1 MKTGILL
8 LGLVWAASSVGLTKA
23 MFWPDAALTVQAS
36 SVQPSPG
43 SADKT
48 KPKFGADAV
57 PIQQAR
63 DYLRSHEAPDFW
75 ALMPYYTPQATG
87 SSCSAASI
95 AMLVNALRGIP
106 ALAKDSLITEAS
118 LLETVGNREWARN
131 TALGGDGVSWAELE
145 TYLRQSLD
153 AFGLERAEVEIV
165 RPQDATPATLERLR
179 RLLVANEQSAD
190 DIILA
195 VFNQGTLTGD
205 ADVGHVSPIGAYD
218 AERGRVLIL
227 DVDRRWYV
235 PYWSSDERL
244 LAAMLHASPDDP
256 ETGGLIHIRLR
267 RGGTVASAGHP
278 AAPRTAD

>member
-1 MKTGILL
+1 MKKTGILL

-36 SVQPSPG
+36 SG
-43 SADKT
+43 SAEET
-48 KPKFGADAV
+48 KPKFGPDAV

-87 SSCSAASI
+87 SSCSAASV
-95 AMLVNALRGIP
+95 AMLVNALRGVP
-106 ALAKDSLITEAS
+106 NLAKDSLITEAS
-118 LLETVGNREWARN
+118 LLETVGNQEWTAS

-145 TYLRQSLD
+145 TYLRQSLQ
-153 AFGLERAEVEIV
+153 AFGLDKAEVEIF

-190 DIILA
+190 DIVLA

-244 LAAMLHASPDDP
+244 LEAMLHTSADDP

-267 RGGTVASAGHP
+267 RGGTVASAGHS
-278 AAPRTAD
+278 ATAR

>member
-1 MKTGILL
+1 MKKTGILL

-43 SADKT
+43 SADET

-106 ALAKDSLITEAS
+106 ALAKDTLITEAS
-118 LLETVGNREWARN
+118 LLETVGNREWVRN

-145 TYLRQSLD
+145 AYLRQSLGNKSISIAPPAKRGAPVEVKLGD
-153 AFGLERAEVEIV
+153 EFIGVLHRDEEEGEVSYAFHMTILEE
-165 RPQDATPATLERLR
+165 DLPA
-179 RLLVANEQSAD
+179 
-190 DIILA
+190 
-195 VFNQGTLTGD
+195 
-205 ADVGHVSPIGAYD
+205 
-218 AERGRVLIL
+218 
-227 DVDRRWYV
+227 
-235 PYWSSDERL
+235 
-244 LAAMLHASPDDP
+244 
-256 ETGGLIHIRLR
+256 
-267 RGGTVASAGHP
+267 P
-278 AAPRTAD
+278 AARK